1 MRTGPASRSSI
12 HRRWLASSRWSR
24 RTTMSKRDFIGLLA
38 GWSASIGGV
47 FLVAVLVRVF
57 G

>member
-1 MRTGPASRSSI
+1 MRTEPAYRSSI

-24 RTTMSKRDFIGLLA
+24 RTTMSQRDFIGLLA
-38 GWSASIGGV
+38 GWSASVGGV
-47 FLVAVLVRVF
+47 LLVSVLVRMF